1 MIERGRGRR
10 LPQAREPSGAPQDL
24 RPGSP
29 AALQR
34 RGSCARKASR
44 SRPTRCGVR
53 PRDTWVI
60 ALGCPTC
67 LFLQG
72 RELAQAPLWWPTSG
86 EPLPASGKTKAAPLE
101 TGGAGGEGALAWARH
116 PSVRA
121 PPHCAGP
128 AFLREPRSR
137 PSLPHPAHG
146 LDQEA
151 NDQGAASVG
160 SVVSPLSPPRIH
172 CSSCFY
178 PATEFF
184 KAASGPRAWDQV

>member
-1 MIERGRGRR
+1 M
-10 LPQAREPSGAPQDL
+10 REAEGDGSL

-29 AALQR
+29 RGPPRTSGPGALRPCSGVAPAPGRPAAHDRPAAECGHGTPGSPPSAAPPASSSRGGSWHRPRCGGRPLGNLSQLRERQR
-34 RGSCARKASR
+34 R
-44 SRPTRCGVR
+44 
-53 PRDTWVI
+53 
-60 ALGCPTC
+60 
-67 LFLQG
+67 
-72 RELAQAPLWWPTSG
+72 PLW
-86 EPLPASGKTKAAPLE
+86 KR
-101 TGGAGGEGALAWARH
+101 GAGGEGALAWARH

>member
-1 MIERGRGRR
+1 MTAPSGPGA
-10 LPQAREPSGAPQDL
+10 LGGPPGPPAREPCG
-24 RPGSP
+24 P
-29 AALQR
+29 AAAWLLRQE
-34 RGSCARKASR
+34 GQPLTTDPLR
-44 SRPTRCGVR
+44 SAATGHLGHR
-53 PRDTWVI
+53 PR
-60 ALGCPTC
+60 LPH
-67 LFLQG
+67 L
-72 RELAQAPLWWPTSG
+72 
-86 EPLPASGKTKAAPLE
+86 PLPPGEGAGTGPAVAADLWGTSPSFGKDKGGPSGN
-101 TGGAGGEGALAWARH
+101 GGAGGEGALAWARH